1 MEIRLQKFLAK
12 AGIASR
18 RKSEELIS
26 NGKVKVNG
34 LIVTELGTTINPETD
49 IVKYNDKKVILE
61 EEKVYF
67 MLHKPTGYVTTAKDE
82 KGRKT
87 VLDLMKGVSQRIY
100 PVGRLDYD
108 TSGLLLLTND
118 GDLTYKITHPK
129 HEVEKIYVAKV
140 KGVPTPNELDQ
151 FQKGLII
158 DGRKTSRA
166 KINII
171 NTNRTNSV
179 VSITIKEGRNR
190 QVRKMCEAI
199 SHPVLE
205 LKRIAI
211 GKLSIDNLEV
221 SKYRS
226 LTKEEIR
233 YLQNL

>member
-1 MEIRLQKFLAK
+1 MEIRLQKFLAQ

-67 MLHKPTGYVTTAKDE
+67 MLHKPIGYVTTAKDE